1 MDGKQPKI
9 LNLFAIDITLLEPH
23 PDAAS
28 FYTSQ
33 EDREALAESLDD
45 VGFLDPVTVIEKE
58 PGLPGVDAESTSGY
72 WIVDGCGRVEAA
84 REAGCTKI
92 PCVVWDLGGMSV
104 REYSVHR
111 NTMGRRVTTGQRLL
125 CYLSLHENAALDASG
140 RLPGKPEGLMSS
152 RDDISRRSLA
162 ERLGCSDRDASAA
175 LELFAAERAG
185 DAGARDAYEGVL
197 RGETPIRRWKA
208 AAGGA
213 GATAGKAKAK
223 TDIGNLALRTFTS
236 LRTVFAGWHE
246 VAPDTRT
253 AKYKKAF
260 EAFQLMPE
268 DIASIALE
276 AIVELAKNNPRLKN
290 VLRRVSESLD

>member
-1 MDGKQPKI
+1 MDGKQPI
-9 LNLFAIDITLLEPH
+9 IMDMLGLDIHLLEPH

-28 FYTSQ
+28 FYSSQ
-33 EDREALAESLDD
+33 EDREALAGSLSD
-45 VGFLDPVTVIEKE
+45 VGLLDPVSVIEKE
-58 PGLPGVDAESTSGY
+58 PGLPGVDAENTSGY

-84 REAGCTKI
+84 RAAGCDMI
-92 PCVVWDLGGMSV
+92 PCVVWDLCGMSV
-104 REYSVHR
+104 REFSVHR

-125 CYLSLHENAALDASG
+125 CYLSLHENAALEASG
-140 RLPGKPEGLMSS
+140 RSSGKPEGLMLS
-152 RDDISRRSLA
+152 RDNISRRSLA
-162 ERLGCSDRDASAA
+162 ERLGCSERDTSAA

-185 DAGARDAYEGVL
+185 DAGAREAYDGVL

-246 VAPDTRT
+246 VAPDTRS
-253 AKYKKAF
+253 AKYKKAL

-268 DIASIALE
+268 DFASLALE

-290 VLRRVSESLD
+290 VLRRVSESLN